1 MLLMSVYDVLDRLR
15 RELLVIDPEIGG
27 RIGKWPEE
35 QRSRLIESLIVGIPL
50 PAFYF
55 DANSSGTWDR
65 WIVVDGFRRLMA
77 LRSFVGAEG
86 GAGFR
91 LCGLEYLKE
100 FEGCRFVDLPKA
112 TQRRILEANLQVAVI
127 CPGAPKE
134 MCFDIVKRV
143 NVRGVS
149 LSGQEI
155 RHLLYNGRGTQF
167 VAGLAKHPAYRALLG
182 RRHESERMLDREL
195 VTRFLALVVLDP
207 EESYISLDSFLND
220 AMRIL
225 NTMDD
230 YRLEKLATRFGLAVE
245 RVAGLFGSNVF
256 KRYVP
261 KEDRFRPQ
269 LNKALFA
276 SISFVLSELDSRAFD
291 RMRFDSAFM
300 DKYKRLFVEKG
311 SCGEFTLARSLMHS
325 AESRAAVL
333 TRLRVLRNFMSQY
346 A

>member
-15 RELLVIDPEIGG
+15 RGLLVIDSEVGG
-27 RIGKWPEE
+27 RIGKWTDE

-50 PAFYF
+50 PSFYF
-55 DANSSGTWDR
+55 DASSSGDGDR

-77 LRSFVGAEG
+77 LRCFVGVDGEP
-86 GAGFR
+86 GFR

-100 FEGCRFVDLPKA
+100 FERCRFVDLPRA
-112 TQRRILEANLQVAVI
+112 TQHRILEANLQVSVI

-143 NVRGVS
+143 NARGVS
-149 LSGQEI
+149 LSEQEI
-155 RHLLYNGRGTQF
+155 RHMLYSGRGTRF
-167 VAGLAKHPAYRALLG
+167 VAGLARHPAYRALLG
-182 RRHESERMLDREL
+182 RRLVARRMLDCEL

-220 AMRIL
+220 ALRVL
-225 NTMDD
+225 NAMGDC
-230 YRLEKLATRFGLAVE
+230 RLDELATRFKLAVE
-245 RVAGLFGSNVF
+245 RVVGLFGSNVF

-276 SISFVLSELDSRAFD
+276 SVSFVLSELDSRAFD

-300 DKYKRLFVEKG
+300 DKYKRLFGEKK
-311 SCGEFTLARSLMHS
+311 SCGNPALDCSLTHPG
-325 AESRAAVL
+325 ESRAAVL